1 MDVAPNDLL
10 MERPHD
16 KEQNQA
22 DVPEGGRLSV
32 TCIAKGAK
40 PQAYIYWN
48 SEPELSKVSQTLA
61 RRLHCYCLLSIQ
73 RDNFNFQQTAKNL
86 HSFSSRSSC
95 CAAKRCFTA

>member
-1 MDVAPNDLL
+1 MDVAPNELV

-16 KEQNQA
+16 KEKDQA

-48 SEPELSKVSQTLA
+48 SEPELSKVSKKKCLYTLTPS
-61 RRLHCYCLLSIQ
+61 HSGI
-73 RDNFNFQQTAKNL
+73 NFFEHYQGTNI
-86 HSFSSRSSC
+86 
-95 CAAKRCFTA
+95 

>member
-1 MDVAPNDLL
+1 MDVAPNELV

-16 KEQNQA
+16 KEKDQA

-48 SEPELSKVSQTLA
+48 SEPELSKVSKKKCLYTLTPS
-61 RRLHCYCLLSIQ
+61 HSGI
-73 RDNFNFQQTAKNL
+73 NFFEHLKN
-86 HSFSSRSSC
+86 
-95 CAAKRCFTA
+95 RCGKI

>member
-1 MDVAPNDLL
+1 MEVAPNELV

-48 SEPELSKVSQTLA
+48 SEPELSKVSKKKCLYAST
-61 RRLHCYCLLSIQ
+61 RLIHSGTKCIYIFVKKHNIPIQ
-73 RDNFNFQQTAKNL
+73 L
-86 HSFSSRSSC
+86 II
-95 CAAKRCFTA
+95 

>member
-1 MDVAPNDLL
+1 MEVAPNELI

-16 KEQNQA
+16 EEQNRA

-48 SEPELSKVSQTLA
+48 SEPELSKVS
-61 RRLHCYCLLSIQ
+61 
-73 RDNFNFQQTAKNL
+73 
-86 HSFSSRSSC
+86 
-95 CAAKRCFTA
+95 

>member
-1 MDVAPNDLL
+1 MVVAPNDLL

-48 SEPELSKVSQTLA
+48 SEPELSKVSKKKMLVCSNSSVEQWDKMKQNKNDFWQNN
-61 RRLHCYCLLSIQ
+61 CQ
-73 RDNFNFQQTAKNL
+73 NFPKN
-86 HSFSSRSSC
+86 
-95 CAAKRCFTA
+95 KK

>member
-1 MDVAPNDLL
+1 MDVAPNELV

-16 KEQNQA
+16 KEKDQA

-48 SEPELSKVSQTLA
+48 SEPELSKVSKKK
-61 RRLHCYCLLSIQ
+61 CLYTPQWNKKGPILDAGRSQ
-73 RDNFNFQQTAKNL
+73 RHL
-86 HSFSSRSSC
+86 
-95 CAAKRCFTA
+95 

>member
-48 SEPELSKVSQTLA
+48 SEPELSKVSKKKCQYAPTPLLNSGIKLA
-61 RRLHCYCLLSIQ
+61 KTKMI
-73 RDNFNFQQTAKNL
+73 FGKTKFPKNI
-86 HSFSSRSSC
+86 
-95 CAAKRCFTA
+95 K

>member
-1 MDVAPNDLL
+1 MEVAPNQLI

-16 KEQNQA
+16 KEQEQA

-48 SEPELSKVSQTLA
+48 SEPELSKVSHTHTY
-61 RRLHCYCLLSIQ
+61 LHTAPCFRSFHFCSIFMLPFFELSVHTDHFLPFLI
-73 RDNFNFQQTAKNL
+73 L
-86 HSFSSRSSC
+86 WSFEI
-95 CAAKRCFTA
+95 K

>member
-1 MDVAPNDLL
+1 MEVAPNQLI

-16 KEQNQA
+16 KEQNRA

-48 SEPELSKVSQTLA
+48 SEPELSKVKLFALQNLKQFS
-61 RRLHCYCLLSIQ
+61 LLKII
-73 RDNFNFQQTAKNL
+73 
-86 HSFSSRSSC
+86 
-95 CAAKRCFTA
+95 